1 MTSERNP
8 EVGFMNQKKKNGK
21 SVPTETKYPTIENAW
36 LSSIVGD
43 WMLAGISV
51 KCNLSIR

>member
-21 SVPTETKYPTIENAW
+21 SVPTETKYPTIENA
-36 LSSIVGD
+36 
-43 WMLAGISV
+43 
-51 KCNLSIR
+51 